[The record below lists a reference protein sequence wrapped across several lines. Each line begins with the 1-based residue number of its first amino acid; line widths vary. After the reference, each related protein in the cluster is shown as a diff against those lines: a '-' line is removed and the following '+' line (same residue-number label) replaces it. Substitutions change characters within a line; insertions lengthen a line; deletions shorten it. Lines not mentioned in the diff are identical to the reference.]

1 MKIYKLLFLAL
12 SFLCCSHN
20 KQAKKINGL
29 SFVASRDAI
38 SKQHI
43 NPVLK
48 TQSNYVAL
56 MPYGF
61 IKDLSV
67 PTITHNTDRQWFGE
81 TKNGLLQY
89 AKRFQKEKIQ
99 IMVKPHIWVWRGTFT
114 GAIKMNS
121 EEDWKILEASYSQFI
136 LTYARAAEELNAAIF
151 CIGTELEEFVANR
164 PAYWQKLIQEIREV
178 YKGKLTYAANWDE
191 FKRVVFWKDLDF
203 IGIDAYFP
211 VSAKKSPTIAEYE
224 LGWKGHKAAIL
235 KVQKQFKKP
244 IIFTEFGYRSLDFN
258 GKKPWDTARVDGAVN
273 LEAQANAL
281 QAIHN
286 QFWKEDWF
294 AGGFIW
300 KWFHNHDKVG
310 GEKNNRFTPQNKPA
324 EELIRK
330 LYGL

>member
-1 MKIYKLLFLAL
+1 
-12 SFLCCSHN
+12 
-20 KQAKKINGL
+20 
-29 SFVASRDAI
+29 
-38 SKQHI
+38 
-43 NPVLK
+43 
-48 TQSNYVAL
+48 

-99 IMVKPHIWVWRGTFT
+99 IMVKTTYLGLARGFT

-136 LTYARAAEELNAAIF
+136 LTYARAAEELNVAIF
-151 CIGTELEEFVANR
+151 CIGTELEEFVASR

-211 VSAKKSPTIAEYE
+211 LSAKKSPTIAEYE

-235 KVQKQFKKP
+235 KVQKQFKNQL
-244 IIFTEFGYRSLDFN
+244 FLQ
-258 GKKPWDTARVDGAVN
+258 N
-273 LEAQANAL
+273 LAIEA
-281 QAIHN
+281 
-286 QFWKEDWF
+286 
-294 AGGFIW
+294 
-300 KWFHNHDKVG
+300 
-310 GEKNNRFTPQNKPA
+310 
-324 EELIRK
+324 
-330 LYGL
+330 